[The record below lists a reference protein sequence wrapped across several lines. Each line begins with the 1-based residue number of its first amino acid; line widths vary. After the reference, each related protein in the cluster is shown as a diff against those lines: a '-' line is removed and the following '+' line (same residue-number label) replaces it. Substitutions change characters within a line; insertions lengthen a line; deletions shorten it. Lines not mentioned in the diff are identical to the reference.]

1 MEYFIGMKR
10 RIPKLKNYVYE
21 ITAITGLNPALPA
34 DPKESLVTLSFI
46 GGRGVDDNGTP
57 YVCMPLRVMLAE
69 TTAFRSPVPID
80 NVFTVFLL
88 KITDD
93 DGTKDDSDDE
103 PG

>member
-1 MEYFIGMKR
+1 MAENVNYIGTKR

-21 ITAITGLNPALPA
+21 VTGQTGLNPALPA

-57 YVCMPLRVMLAE
+57 YVCMPLGVMLAE
-69 TTAFRSPVPID
+69 TTAWRSPVPID
-80 NVFTVFLL
+80 
-88 KITDD
+88 TDD
-93 DGTKDDSDDE
+93 DGTKDNTDDE